1 MEDTLARNALV
12 RGPMRSGVDEEAK
25 NPTNRDGTTEEA
37 GNDTPA
43 WALVYT
49 TALYVTGLAAF
60 VVPPMALG
68 AAGLLVGGA
77 SVAAVRNKWRVR
89 SAWAEEKIVRSL
101 RKQRA
106 IEGLVVPLSTV
117 LSQEGPCLA
126 FDHVVHRCEACAC
139 TRPCSR
145 AGGRYRA
152 EDRGVGRFLVRNEQ
166 EALYVD
172 GSDVRFESSFT
183 ERAGSHFH
191 RLDAGARVR
200 VRGDFADLEA
210 QASPSVPDDVRDAI
224 SGLREA
230 PHLLVPRTGTSI
242 LIEVRT
248 S

>member
-1 MEDTLARNALV
+1 MD
-12 RGPMRSGVDEEAK
+12 DEAEKVSDDSKKEAS
-25 NPTNRDGTTEEA
+25 
-37 GNDTPA
+37 NDAPA
-43 WALVYT
+43 WAIAYTATVYVSGLV
-49 TALYVTGLAAF
+49 GM
-60 VVPPMALG
+60 VVPPVWLGTAALL
-68 AAGLLVGGA
+68 AGGA
-77 SVAAVRNKWRVR
+77 TAMAVHKRWRIGSGIADERV
-89 SAWAEEKIVRSL
+89 VRSL

-106 IEGLVVPLSTV
+106 LEGHAVPLTTV

-152 EDRGVGRFLVRNEQ
+152 EDRGVGRFLVRNER

-172 GSDVRFESSFT
+172 GSDVRFESSFA

-191 RLDAGARVR
+191 RLHAGAHVR

-210 QASPSVPDDVRDAI
+210 QASPSVPDDVREAI

-230 PHLLVPRTGTSI
+230 PHILVPRSGTSI
-242 LIEVRT
+242 LIEVGT